1 MPTFDLPSADSF
13 DTMARRKRDQ
23 EKQTKKYLALL
34 SLSAL
39 GVVYGDIGTSPLYA
53 LRICFHG
60 EGALKPD
67 PANVLGVLSLIFWS
81 LILVISI
88 KYLLLIL
95 RADNH
100 GEGGILALM
109 ELVLPSRGR
118 SRGVI
123 LVMGLFGATLL
134 YGDGTITPAIS
145 VLSAVEGLQIATPVF
160 RPYIVPIT
168 LIILFVLFLFQS
180 KGTGNVGLLFGPV
193 MVLWFLVIGI
203 SGAFSIAGN
212 PAVFAAISPSHA
224 IRFFSDHGFGSFA
237 ILGAVFLVVTGG
249 EALYADIGHFG
260 RTPIRLSW
268 FTVVLPALVL
278 NYFGQGAL
286 LLRNPA
292 VASNP
297 FYHLIPSVGLY
308 PMVVL
313 ATAAT
318 IIASQ
323 AIISG
328 AFSLTFQAL
337 QLGYLPRL
345 EVRHTSE
352 KERGQVYL
360 PKINWLLFFT
370 TAGVVL
376 GFQSSGNL
384 AGAYGVAV
392 STTMVITTLLGY
404 VAMTAVWEWGRSVA
418 LLITVLLLVVDL
430 SFFGANM
437 LKITQGGWYPILLAA
452 LVYLLMSTWIHGQR
466 AIARG
471 IADHIQPLK
480 SFIEDFDLRT
490 VTRVSGTAIYLTR
503 NPLSSPPAFVHNLKH
518 NKVVHKQ
525 VFFLSIGFKNIPYVR
540 VEDRLKLEKLP
551 KGFNRVLVRYGFM
564 DRADVQ
570 AILRILRNRGFDIPL
585 EDTTLFIGRETLA
598 VPATRNLL
606 RRWRFGLYTLMARN
620 SERATRYFNLPADR
634 VFEVGEQI
642 RF

>member
-1 MPTFDLPSADSF
+1 
-13 DTMARRKRDQ
+13 MAKRKDDE
-23 EKQTKKYLALL
+23 EKETKKYLALL

-60 EGALKPD
+60 DHALESSA
-67 PANVLGVLSLIFWS
+67 ANVLGVLSLIFWS
-81 LILVISI
+81 LVLVISI

-109 ELVLPSRGR
+109 ELVLPARGR
-118 SRGVI
+118 SRSVV

-145 VLSAVEGLQIATPVF
+145 VLSAVEGLRIATPVF
-160 RPYIVPIT
+160 DPYIVPIT
-168 LIILFVLFLFQS
+168 LAILFSLFLFQS
-180 KGTGNVGLLFGPV
+180 KGTSNVGLLFGPIM
-193 MVLWFLVIGI
+193 MVWFLVIGAAGI
-203 SGAFSIAGN
+203 YSIAIN
-212 PAVFAAISPSHA
+212 PAVFAALSPVHA
-224 IRFFSDHGFGSFA
+224 IRFFTFHGLGSF
-237 ILGAVFLVVTGG
+237 ITLGAVFLVVTGG

-268 FTVVLPALVL
+268 FAVVLPALVL

-286 LLRNPA
+286 LLKDPS

-297 FYHLIPSVGLY
+297 FYHLIPSQALY
-308 PMVVL
+308 PMVIL

-328 AFSLTFQAL
+328 SFSLTFQAL

-360 PKINWLLFFT
+360 PKINWLLFIM

-376 GFQSSGNL
+376 GFQSSSNL

-392 STTMVITTLLGY
+392 STTMVITTLLGF
-404 VAMTAVWEWGRSVA
+404 VAMTSVWEWNKA
-418 LLITVLLLVVDL
+418 LAVLITTFLLVIDL
-430 SFFGANM
+430 SYFGANM
-437 LKITQGGWYPILLAA
+437 LKIAEGGWYPILLAA
-452 LVYLLMSTWIHGQR
+452 LVYLLMSTWIGGQK
-466 AIARG
+466 AISRG
-471 IADHIQPLK
+471 IADYVQPLK

-490 VTRVSGTAIYLTR
+490 VTRVHGTAIYLTR
-503 NPLSSPPAFVHNLKH
+503 NPLSSPPAFLHNLKH

-525 VFFLSIGFKNIPYVR
+525 VFFLSLGFKNIPYVH
-540 VEDRLKLEKLP
+540 VDDRLKIEELP
-551 KGFNRVLVRYGFM
+551 KGFHRVLVRYGFM
-564 DRADVQ
+564 DRADVPGV
-570 AILRILRNRGFDIPL
+570 LRILRNRGFDIPL
-585 EDTTLFIGRETLA
+585 DDTTLFVGRETLV
-598 VPATRNLL
+598 VPATRNPL
-606 RRWRFGLYTLMARN
+606 RRWKFALYTLMARN